1 MTSSIQYKGDI
12 AAMMNRLGAKQLNA
26 DINLTSIDCFGITED
41 SKKVEKDY
49 LFIARPGL
57 QSDGRRYIHQA
68 AENGALA
75 ILCESEL
82 IEKFSQASDC
92 SIALYAVEDL
102 AQQIGKL
109 SADFYQNPSHDLT
122 VVGVTGTN
130 GKTSCTQLLT
140 RVVDNLG
147 NKAAVMGT
155 LGNGPVNH
163 LQETNNTTLGAIK
176 LQGYL
181 ADFKDSGIELV
192 GMEVSSHAL
201 MQGRVNAVEF
211 NNALFTN
218 LTRDHLDYHGDMES
232 YTRAKKLL
240 LTKANLETV
249 VINADDAMGA
259 KFIQDPEIT
268 AKKYSFSITPINAR
282 ADDNSVW
289 TEAVSFHDSG
299 IEAEIVT
306 PWGDLQFKTTMIG
319 QFNLS
324 NCLAVITT
332 LGSMGYS
339 VKDVANELATM
350 PFVKGRM
357 ERFGGDDKPLVIVD
371 YAHSPDALKHVLQ
384 ALRPHTNHKLWCV
397 VGCGGDRDKG
407 KRSEMAVIAESLADH
422 LVFTSD
428 NPRGESIEDII
439 NDMLTGL
446 NEPSDCRVEY
456 NRELAIKNSISSA
469 VLGDVILVA
478 GKGHEKVQVIG
489 TEKIPFSDEVVVTDA
504 LSRGN
509 WR

>member
-1 MTSSIQYKGDI
+1 MTSNIQYKGDV
-12 AAMMNRLGAKQLNA
+12 AAMMNRLGAKQLNTN
-26 DINLTSIDCFGITED
+26 INLTSIDCIGITED
-41 SKKVEKDY
+41 SNKIEKDY

-57 QSDGRRYIHQA
+57 KSDGRRYIHQA
-68 AENGALA
+68 SENGALA
-75 ILCESEL
+75 ILCEL
-82 IEKFSQASDC
+82 DCIEKFAQASNC
-92 SIALYAVEDL
+92 SIAIYAIENL
-102 AQQIGKL
+102 AQEIGKL
-109 SADFYQNPSHDLT
+109 SADFYQNPSQYLT
-122 VVGVTGTN
+122 IVGVTGTN

-140 RVVDNLG
+140 RVVENLG
-147 NKAAVMGT
+147 KKAAVMGT
-155 LGNGPVNH
+155 LGNGPVGD
-163 LQETNNTTLGAIK
+163 LQETTNTTLDAIA
-176 LQGYL
+176 LQGFL
-181 ADFKDSGIELV
+181 AEFKDSDIELV

-201 MQGRVNAVEF
+201 MQGRINAVEF
-211 NNALFTN
+211 TSALFTN

-232 YTRAKKLL
+232 YTKAKKLL
-240 LTKANLETV
+240 LTMAGLESV

-259 KFIQDPEIT
+259 KFIEDPEIT
-268 AKKYSFSITPINAR
+268 AKKYSFSITPVNAR
-282 ADDNSVW
+282 DDDNSVW

-306 PWGDLQFKTTMIG
+306 PWGDIQFKTSMIG

-332 LGSMGYS
+332 LGSIGYPI
-339 VKDVANELATM
+339 KDVANELSKV

-357 ERFGGDDKPLVIVD
+357 ERFGGEDKPLVIVD

-407 KRSEMAVIAESLADH
+407 KRSEMATIAEAFADQ

-446 NEPSDCRVEY
+446 TEPSDCSVEY
-456 NRELAIKNSISSA
+456 SRELAITNSISSA
-469 VLGDVILVA
+469 ALGDVVLVA

-489 TEKIPFSDEVVVTDA
+489 TEKIPFSDEDVVNKA
-504 LSRGN
+504 LSKGS